1 MTKYEEHI
9 GCSFDAY
16 CKRLLRNELIDAYR
30 EHRRQREKEIPISAL
45 TAEELRQLQ
54 YTDEYY
60 PDRRVF
66 PVLTWSVEV
75 RDSDLVQALSDL
87 PGDQRTIVLL
97 AYLLELSDREIAEL
111 MGLSRSTVQYRRKQA
126 LTALRKILEEG

>member
-45 TAEELRQLQ
+45 TAEELRQRQ